1 MNTKRKLTDYK
12 RAVLTTITMRLTR
25 KEAVAYLNAEGYPI
39 SNATLGRIKSE
50 LRWNSLQRM
59 HKIAAYEFHQQHLN
73 RIDNCELIAKLMW
86 QEYLRERSP
95 YRRVLILKE
104 IKELQPYLSSY
115 YEATKMVLE
124 SKFGLDEN
132 NPSPSSNDKSSDDR
146 PKIPPVRDRDE

>member
-1 MNTKRKLTDYK
+1 MNTKRKLTEYK

-39 SNATLGRIKSE
+39 SNTTLGRIKSE
-50 LRWNSLQRM
+50 LKRNSLSRM
-59 HKIAAYEFHQQHLN
+59 HKVDAYEFHEQHLN
-73 RIDNCELIAKLMW
+73 RIDTCELICKLMW
-86 QEYLRERSP
+86 PKYGKETSP

-124 SKFGLDEN
+124 SKNGMQNIIIIQILAMIGERY
-132 NPSPSSNDKSSDDR
+132 PL
-146 PKIPPVRDRDE
+146 